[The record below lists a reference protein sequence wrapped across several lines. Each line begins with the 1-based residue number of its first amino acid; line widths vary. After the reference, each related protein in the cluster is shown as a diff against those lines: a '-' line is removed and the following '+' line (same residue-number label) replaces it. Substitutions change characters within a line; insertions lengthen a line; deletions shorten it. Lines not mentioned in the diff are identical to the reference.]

1 VRAITQND
9 ELAEK
14 WLNSIVHE
22 PSRKIYSTA
31 WGIFQN
37 FVGMTGKELIEEA
50 WKDMQSSPF
59 ERTNIVKQRLL
70 KFHNYLMNETLNR
83 ISKKKG
89 LCPKTSASYV
99 AVVRSFYASYDIW
112 IKYSRSQALPRP
124 RVVNKRKRLKAE
136 DIRKL
141 VNCAN
146 SPRDRAI
153 VLTLFQSGMDVS
165 TLCSLTYGLVKE
177 GLENNEHPL
186 KLDLYRQKA
195 GVEYYS
201 FLGDDAIEA
210 IKAYISYLHS
220 KGIELKYDSPLFLK
234 ESWKSRTV
242 EGVKYHHIQY
252 ILRDLVVRANLMD
265 KAELQSRHFNLVG
278 PHALR
283 ESFSSIML
291 NNGVP
296 DTIVDFL
303 LGHTLNDMSQA
314 YKGIDFEKVKEWY
327 IKVEQNALNIS
338 KLSSDFEKIKNLE
351 HELNKEKETLKDKIS
366 KLEERIAGYENV
378 VNKFLN
384 LKPEAMEKL
393 IVSIN
398 AYKEKKILEED
409 MELEKEEQAE
419 RRESITIF
427 T

>member
-1 VRAITQND
+1 MRAITQND